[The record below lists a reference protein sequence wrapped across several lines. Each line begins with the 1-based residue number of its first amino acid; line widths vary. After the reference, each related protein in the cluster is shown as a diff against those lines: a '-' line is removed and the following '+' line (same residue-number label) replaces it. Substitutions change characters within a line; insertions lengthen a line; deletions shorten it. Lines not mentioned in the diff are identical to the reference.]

1 MSYAKSISIRGV
13 LDDVVRKTRNN
24 LAFRIDGRVIMETPV
39 ASGEARINW
48 IVSEGSPDSTHLDFG
63 GDASSAIAQGR
74 AAIERAKIYT
84 DLYIQ
89 NNAPHIER
97 LNEGWSEQAPSG
109 YVDAI
114 IEQEVR
120 R

>member
-1 MSYAKSISIRGV
+1 MSYAKSISIIG
-13 LDDVVRKTRNN
+13 DIDAEVRKQRNE
-24 LAFRIDGRVIMETPV
+24 LAFRIDRRCIQETPV
-39 ASGEARINW
+39 DTGEARINW
-48 IVSEGSPDSTHLDFG
+48 IVSEGSPDSTHFDFG
-63 GDASSAIAQGR
+63 GEAARAIAQGQ
-74 AAIERAKIYT
+74 AAIESAATYT

-89 NNAPHIER
+89 DNAPHIER

-109 YVDAI
+109 YIDAI

>member
-1 MSYAKSISIRGV
+1 MSFARSISILG
-13 LDDVVRKTRNN
+13 DVDAEVRRQRNQ
-24 LAFRIDGRVIMETPV
+24 LAFRIDRRVIQETPV
-39 ASGEARINW
+39 DTGEARINW
-48 IVSEGSPDSTHLDFG
+48 VVSVGSPDSTHLDFG
-63 GDASSAIAQGR
+63 GDAARAIAQGQATIEG
-74 AAIERAKIYT
+74 AATYT

>member
-1 MSYAKSISIRGV
+1 MSYAKSISVIG
-13 LDDVVRKTRNN
+13 DVDSEVRKQRNQ
-24 LAFRIDGRVIMETPV
+24 LAFRIDRRVIQETPV
-39 ASGEARINW
+39 DTGEARINW
-48 IVSEGSPDSTHLDFG
+48 IVSVGSPNSAHLNYG
-63 GDASSAIAQGR
+63 GDSGLAIAQGQ
-74 AAIERAKIYT
+74 AAIEGAETYT
-84 DLYIQ
+84 ELFIQ

>member
-1 MSYAKSISIRGV
+1 MSYAKSISVIGD
-13 LDDVVRKTRNN
+13 LDAEVRKQRNE
-24 LAFRIDGRVIMETPV
+24 LAFRIDGRLVRETPV
-39 ASGEARINW
+39 DTGEARINW
-48 IVSEGSPDSTHLDFG
+48 IVSDGSADSTHLDFG
-63 GDASSAIAQGR
+63 GDADQAIAQGQ
-74 AAIERAKIYT
+74 AAIEGAKIYT
-84 DLYIQ
+84 ELFIQ

-109 YVDAI
+109 YIDAI